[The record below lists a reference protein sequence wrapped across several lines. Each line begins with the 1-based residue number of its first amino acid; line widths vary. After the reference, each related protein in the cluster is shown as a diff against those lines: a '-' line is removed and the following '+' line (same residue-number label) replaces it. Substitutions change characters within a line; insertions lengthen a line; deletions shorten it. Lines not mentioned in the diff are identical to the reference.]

1 MATKRTSQWV
11 RALATAVVGF
21 GAGTVF
27 GGGGFVRTYDWKTEW
42 HIDAPLPDVYHA
54 MTALTVQYSWWTG
67 MIVKRVTPI
76 PGSSEGHILEGEI
89 HQTGSPGRLAPPFQL
104 VSRITALEQD
114 RRMRSIVSGT
124 LVGVMET
131 FFYPR
136 EEGGTRVVFYWYVR
150 VHNPLLNALGKVLE
164 PSFRASHDRFMR
176 DGEAGLQAY
185 CQQRLLVKS

>member
-1 MATKRTSQWV
+1 
-11 RALATAVVGF
+11 
-21 GAGTVF
+21 
-27 GGGGFVRTYDWKTEW
+27 
-42 HIDAPLPDVYHA
+42 
-54 MTALTVQYSWWTG
+54 
-67 MIVKRVTPI
+67 
-76 PGSSEGHILEGEI
+76 
-89 HQTGSPGRLAPPFQL
+89 
-104 VSRITALEQD
+104 
-114 RRMRSIVSGT
+114 MRSIVSGT

-150 VHNPLLNALGKVLE
+150 VHNPLLNALGKVFE

>member
-11 RALATAVVGF
+11 RTLATAVVGF

-27 GGGGFVRTYDWKTEW
+27 GGGGFVRTYDWKMEW
-42 HIDAPLPDVYHA
+42 HIDAPLPEVYHA
-54 MTALTVQYSWWTG
+54 MSDPTVQYSWWPSV
-67 MIVKRVTPI
+67 IVKRITPI

-89 HQTGSPGRLAPPFQL
+89 HQPGIPGRLAPPFQL
-104 VSRITALEQD
+104 VERITVLEQD
-114 RRMRSIVSGT
+114 RRMRSIVSGD

-131 FFYPR
+131 FFYPQ
-136 EEGGTRVVFYWYVR
+136 EDGGTRIVFYWYVR

-164 PSFRASHDRFMR
+164 PSFKASNDRFMS